1 MQDLEYVNT
10 EPYTHYTGDEHLS
23 FLMDLL
29 RHDINNKNCMAI
41 LNLEVMLKDKMLP
54 DAFKERLESVVRAV
68 NESSRLL
75 NAIKRLQNR
84 EFDFKGVSMD
94 DVLTDMVS
102 EYSKNPFKEVKII
115 YSQTSIRVIADEL
128 LKDVFSNLLDNAIKY
143 SGERVSINISVKE
156 CENGFVRITI
166 EDNGNGIPDALKEKV
181 FEKHIRGSSEVSGT
195 GLGLYLV
202 KTLIECYG
210 GRIWM
215 EDRVLGDHTEG
226 SRFILILP
234 TCVN

>member
-1 MQDLEYVNT
+1 MQDLEYVIA
-10 EPYTHYTGDEHLS
+10 EPYSQYTGDEHLS

-29 RHDINNKNCMAI
+29 RHDINNKNCLAI

-54 DAFKERLESVVRAV
+54 DVHRARLESVVKAV
-68 NESSRLL
+68 KESSRLL
-75 NAIKRLQNR
+75 NAIKRLQKR
-84 EFDFKGVSMD
+84 EFDFRGISMD
-94 DVLTDMVS
+94 DVLADMAC
-102 EYSKNPFKEVKII
+102 EYSKSPLKEVKII

-143 SGERVSINISVKE
+143 SGECVSINITAKE
-156 CENGFVRITI
+156 YESGFARVTI

-195 GLGLYLV
+195 GLGLYLT

-215 EDRVLGDHTEG
+215 EDRVLGDHTKG